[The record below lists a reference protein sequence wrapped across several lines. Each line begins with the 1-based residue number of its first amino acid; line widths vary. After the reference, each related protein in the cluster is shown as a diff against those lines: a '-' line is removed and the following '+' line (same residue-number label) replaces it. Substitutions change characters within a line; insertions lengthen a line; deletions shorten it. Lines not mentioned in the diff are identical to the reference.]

1 MKPLLLL
8 ALLLS
13 LSASC
18 FGQADKSA
26 KAIYDADTKKVESSD
41 LNFDWKEYRL
51 AAFRGGTPY
60 FDWHPVRTKFRQQM
74 DSGDT
79 DAALKSANEI
89 ISHNM
94 AEPEGHL
101 LALIV
106 YQKLGK
112 QEEASFQHK
121 VVKAYIDSILNS
133 GDGKSSQ
140 TAFFVVTVDEEY
152 FYLNIVLGVGL
163 PESQALVV
171 VDGHSFDELKVK
183 DENGKEQE
191 IWFNVDTSIN
201 SMRDALSGNKKK

>member
-1 MKPLLLL
+1 MKPVLLL
-8 ALLLS
+8 ALS
-13 LSASC
+13 LGFSTAC

-26 KAIYDADTKKVESSD
+26 KAIYDADTKKVESGD

-51 AAFRGGTPY
+51 AAFQGGTPY
-60 FDWHPVRTKFRQQM
+60 FDWHPVRAKFNQQM
-74 DSGDT
+74 GSGDT
-79 DAALKSANEI
+79 DVALKSANEI

-112 QEEASFQHK
+112 QEEASFQHN

-152 FYLNIVLGVGL
+152 FYLHIVLGIGL

-171 VDGHSFDELKVK
+171 VNGHSFDKLKVK

-201 SMRDALSGNKKK
+201 SMRDSLSGNKKK